1 MKLLWDFQRWL
12 EAEKNQL
19 DRSDMHTEMIVSL
32 SDLDTQHQ
40 PQSRHFGHHLPL
52 FVSASFFSN
61 AALHTHLSVSSRWIR
76 GGVLIQLGGELLRAT
91 NTTHISH
98 TPFTLREFS
107 DRFLT
112 AFWHL
117 QPSKIWDTIL
127 CDLKEAWY
135 RRPGGACRLLKVR
148 VTHLKKTEGYNKAP
162 CWFHLLLSV
171 L

>member
-1 MKLLWDFQRWL
+1 MRLSKVTWSRKESVRQKWHAHRDDCFTFWPRHTASATESPLWTSSPIICF
-12 EAEKNQL
+12 
-19 DRSDMHTEMIVSL
+19 
-32 SDLDTQHQ
+32 
-40 PQSRHFGHHLPL
+40 
-52 FVSASFFSN
+52 SFFFFN

-135 RRPGGACRLLKVR
+135 RRPGGACRHAQSQSDSSEKDGGL
-148 VTHLKKTEGYNKAP
+148 
-162 CWFHLLLSV
+162 
-171 L
+171 